1 MLADPFPDVGSGG
14 VFAPTV
20 TLGAMLGAAVG
31 IGVNQW
37 LPLAGMPVAAFV
49 VVGMA
54 AVFAGAARVP
64 ISTLIMVA
72 EMTGGYGLIVPTM
85 LANILAFL
93 VQRSLTKNRLYP
105 TLYESQV
112 ERREDS
118 PLHRGVFVRRA
129 LDLLDTGGVD
139 PSEVR
144 LPRLVNL
151 LRFGVTIPISDS
163 DNMLVAINVES
174 GSDLDGRTVVEVF
187 GTLEGITAVAVLR
200 GPELLTPRGD
210 TRFQANDQLLAVAA
224 PAAHATIVGLAR
236 SPRRA
241 GSSTTFQQE
250 I

>member
-1 MLADPFPDVGSGG
+1 
-14 VFAPTV
+14 
-20 TLGAMLGAAVG
+20 
-31 IGVNQW
+31 
-37 LPLAGMPVAAFV
+37 
-49 VVGMA
+49 
-54 AVFAGAARVP
+54 
-64 ISTLIMVA
+64 
-72 EMTGGYGLIVPTM
+72 M

-174 GSDLDGRTVVEVF
+174 GSKLDGRTVVEIF
-187 GTLEGITAVAVLR
+187 GALEGITAVAVLR

-210 TRFQANDQLLAVAA
+210 TRFQANDQLLAVTA
-224 PAAHATIVGLAR
+224 PAAHAAIAGLAR
-236 SPRRA
+236 APHRE
-241 GSSTTFQQE
+241 GSSTTLQE
-250 I
+250 EI